1 MNTTAFESKTRD
13 ELERNFVEAFER
25 LVRANAAY
33 DRGHWGDAP
42 NIAKET
48 FNFVHDQG
56 RLVSLL
62 THLDLKAH
70 MLFLS
75 TAKARETEGLRPARC
90 SLHQNIG
97 LSTPASGSM
106 GWATSPCLGAFL
118 A

>member
-1 MNTTAFESKTRD
+1 VNTTAFEPKTRD

-42 NIAKET
+42 NIANGAFT
-48 FNFVHDQG
+48 FVHDHG

-75 TAKARETEGLRPARC
+75 TAKARKTEGLPPSAVLTSPEYRLINA
-90 SLHQNIG
+90 NIG
-97 LSTPASGSM
+97 FAGM
-106 GWATSPCLGAFL
+106 GYEPLFL